1 MPMPVTL
8 KPKVPLAQTTHQQ
21 GGILHGKHHPSGI
34 VVQGPKSHLPVPFAQ
49 FVSLCVQDDEPTAN
63 YLGHLMGFI
72 DGVFKKNGADAPT
85 GPLKIPSHGN
95 SAEKKARMSH
105 ARLAVAHLP

>member
-1 MPMPVTL
+1 
-8 KPKVPLAQTTHQQ
+8 
-21 GGILHGKHHPSGI
+21 
-34 VVQGPKSHLPVPFAQ
+34 
-49 FVSLCVQDDEPTAN
+49 
-63 YLGHLMGFI
+63 MGFI

-105 ARLAVAHLP
+105 MRLAVAHHP